1 MPAPTTMTST
11 SMSWS
16 TLLKIGIDAESA
28 QYGKVSAWVE
38 VRFAMESGEASHW
51 PR

>member
-1 MPAPTTMTST
+1 
-11 SMSWS
+11 
-16 TLLKIGIDAESA
+16 LKIGIDAESV

-38 VRFAMESGEASHW
+38 VRFVTGCDEAIGW